1 MNGPKPIDKDID
13 NNIQDIDNNIQVRLI
28 FYVSRIFSV
37 LNFEIPRCRKSDKG
51 ILQPLK

>member
-1 MNGPKPIDKDID
+1 MKGPKPIDK
-13 NNIQDIDNNIQVRLI
+13 DIDNNIQVRLI